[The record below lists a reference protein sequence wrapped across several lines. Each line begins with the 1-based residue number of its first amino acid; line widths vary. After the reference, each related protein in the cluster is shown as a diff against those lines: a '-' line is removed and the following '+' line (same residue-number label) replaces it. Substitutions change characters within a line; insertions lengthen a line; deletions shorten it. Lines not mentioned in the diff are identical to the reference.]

1 MAGTDPLPKEI
12 DEMIRVWADHSTI
25 PFQGKGR
32 SEVIDKALRLTISMA
47 FSTVEKAIPQLKGAR
62 FAYVWDEKNHI
73 SVAVAPKDELTK
85 DMLIIKI
92 GEKIE
97 TEEPDANRVN

>member
-32 SEVIDKALRLTISMA
+32 SEVRLTISMA